1 MQEQIYTLK
10 NGLTVI
16 LIDTEAFP
24 SLTTLLLVGA
34 GSRYENTKNNGI
46 AHFFEHMAFKGSKK
60 FPDSFTIASV
70 IEGAGGVF
78 NAFTSK
84 DHTGYWIKSTVEHFE
99 RVVGVLSDMIIHPL
113 LDREEI
119 EREKGVITE
128 EINMYEDMP
137 QRKVGEIYESLLYAG
152 HPLGYDIAGQKE
164 TVAQFNQSTFR
175 DYMQELYH
183 PKNAVLVVAGGL
195 NKVKSASARQRRDGS
210 QSSQGPAIGVN
221 EIPYAGKSK
230 IKSSQLTHFQ
240 YSLQVDRYLEIIEKK
255 FGDWTNGKK
264 TDFERIEENQEKPQI
279 HLVHKKTEQVHF
291 CIGFRAFSFFDRRKY
306 ALSVLMAML
315 GGGMSS
321 RLFIEVRE
329 RRGLC
334 YYVGT
339 SRELYHD
346 AGTLVTQAG
355 VSVNES
361 KVKQAIEIILKEHRA
376 ITQGNI
382 KDGELERAKELI
394 KGRFILSL
402 EDSSH
407 VASFYG
413 TQKILENDI
422 HSPQRLIQAIEKIT
436 KEDIVSVA
444 SDIIRNE
451 RLNMAMIGPF
461 DRKEVFESV
470 VSV

>member
-1 MQEQIYTLK
+1 MQEYIRTLK

-46 AHFFEHMAFKGSKK
+46 AHFFEHMAFKGSKR
-60 FPDSFTIASV
+60 FPDSFTIAST

-84 DHTGYWIKSTVEHFE
+84 DHTGYWIKSTVTHFST
-99 RVVGVLSDMIIHPL
+99 VVDVLSDMIIHPIL
-113 LDREEI
+113 AEEEI

-137 QRKVGEIYESLLYAG
+137 QRKVGEVFESLLYSG
-152 HPLGYDIAGQKE
+152 HPLGYDIAGKKE
-164 TVAQFNQSTFR
+164 TVSHFTSLTFKQ
-175 DYMQELYH
+175 YIGALYH
-183 PKNAVLVVAGGL
+183 PANSVLVVAGGL
-195 NKVKSASARQRRDGS
+195 EKTK
-210 QSSQGPAIGVN
+210 N
-221 EIPYAGKSK
+221 EKLK
-230 IKSSQLTHFQ
+230 IKN
-240 YSLQVDRYLEIIEKK
+240 YLEIIESK
-255 FGDWTNGKK
+255 FGHWTNGKK
-264 TDFERIEENQEKPQI
+264 ANFKRIEENQKKPQI

-291 CIGFRAFSFFDRRKY
+291 CVGFRAFSFFDKRKY
-306 ALSVLMAML
+306 ALSVLMVML

-355 VSVNES
+355 VSVNEN
-361 KVKQAIEIILKEHRA
+361 KVKQALSIILKEHVDITRGIIRA
-376 ITQGNI
+376 
-382 KDGELERAKELI
+382 GELERAKELI
-394 KGRFILSL
+394 KGRFILSF

-422 HSPQRLIQAIEKIT
+422 QNPQSMIQAIEKVT
-436 KEDIVSVA
+436 KDDVVSVA

-451 RLNMAMIGPF
+451 RLNMTMIGPF
-461 DRKEVFESV
+461 DKKEIFESV

>member
-1 MQEQIYTLK
+1 MQEYIHTLK

-34 GSRYENTKNNGI
+34 GSRYENEKNNGI

-60 FPDSFTIASV
+60 FPDSFTIASM

-84 DHTGYWIKSTVEHFE
+84 DHTGYWIKSTVAHFE
-99 RVVGVLSDMIIHPL
+99 KVVDVLSDMIIHPIL
-113 LDREEI
+113 AEEEI

-137 QRKVGEIYESLLYAG
+137 QRKVGETYESLLYAH
-152 HPLGYDIAGQKE
+152 HPLGYDIAGKKE
-164 TVAQFNQSTFR
+164 TVAQFNQNTFR
-175 DYMQELYH
+175 DYIKALYH

-195 NKVKSASARQRRDGS
+195 NKVQSQKSKVKSSKLTHVQSGS
-210 QSSQGPAIGVN
+210 QVES
-221 EIPYAGKSK
+221 
-230 IKSSQLTHFQ
+230 
-240 YSLQVDRYLEIIEKK
+240 YLEIIEKK
-255 FGDWTNGKK
+255 FGQWTDGKK
-264 TDFERIEENQEKPQI
+264 ADFERIEENQEKPQI
-279 HLVHKKTEQVHF
+279 HLIHKKTEQVHF
-291 CIGFRAFSFFDRRKY
+291 CVGFRAFSFFDTRKH

-355 VSVNES
+355 VSVNED
-361 KVKQAIEIILKEHRA
+361 KVKQALSIILREHTA
-376 ITQGNI
+376 ITQGKI
-382 KDGELERAKELI
+382 RVGELERAKELI
-394 KGRFILSL
+394 KGRFILSF

-422 HSPQRLIQAIEKIT
+422 QSPQALIHAIEKVT
-436 KEDIVSVA
+436 KEDVVSVA
-444 SDIIRNE
+444 TDIIKNE

-461 DRKEVFESV
+461 DKKEVFESV
-470 VSV
+470 LSV